1 MDLTRRTA
9 VSPAPHSSTPS
20 HLSNWP
26 AVVVTSLPS
35 PLIRTNLI
43 AAKLDDGH
51 YIGYLYN
58 NQFGVEEQIRII
70 WTPDRLVGCQD
81 LPVLAGE
88 RTVEM
93 IWKIQTISLFPDFPP
108 CHDGQFRCDNALCI
122 PARWRC
128 DGYKVGPEKYKLI
141 SSDHLIP
148 PGLH

>member
-1 MDLTRRTA
+1 MCSCDLTMRYNEQLSSCLSSNARTGGNVSRNIRNVITETSVEMDLTRRTA

-26 AVVVTSLPS
+26 PAVVTSLPS

-81 LPVLAGE
+81 LSWLE
-88 RTVEM
+88 
-93 IWKIQTISLFPDFPP
+93 S
-108 CHDGQFRCDNALCI
+108 GQL
-122 PARWRC
+122 
-128 DGYKVGPEKYKLI
+128 K
-141 SSDHLIP
+141 
-148 PGLH
+148 